1 MEDLFIP
8 YDCETA
14 KGRTRGEKKQV
25 REARGQR
32 SKGRPGSDNEDR
44 GHKQTAAQW
53 EITAET
59 LNPESASPT
68 ISK

>member
-1 MEDLFIP
+1 MTVKQLKE
-8 YDCETA
+8 EREER
-14 KGRTRGEKKQV
+14 KNRSEKPEVK
-25 REARGQR
+25 GQR
-32 SKGRPGSDNEDR
+32 GRPGSDNEDR

-59 LNPESASPT
+59 LNPESVSPT